1 MPRQHPSPNDLG
13 LIIDFVNTL
22 DIESGD
28 DRLSTPGELAEWLA
42 GHGLLD
48 SSRELKGA
56 DLSSALRLREAL
68 RAAMLAHNGGARDE
82 SAEQTLEAA
91 ARRGSLEVHFPAAD
105 SVRIAPR
112 AAGFA
117 GALAALLVPVAH
129 AIGDGSWQRAKA
141 CRAPDC
147 QWAFYD
153 RSRNR
158 SGTWC
163 EMAVC
168 GNRTKVR
175 AYRKRSPRAARGAG
189 AAGM

>member
-1 MPRQHPSPNDLG
+1 MPSEHPAPNDLG
-13 LIIDFVNTL
+13 LVLEFVNTL
-22 DIESGD
+22 DIDSGE

-48 SSRELKGA
+48 SSRELEGGEVS
-56 DLSSALRLREAL
+56 DALRLREAL
-68 RAAMLAHNGGARDE
+68 RAAMLANNGGARDE
-82 SAEQTLEAA
+82 SVELTLEAV
-91 ARRGSLEVHFPAAD
+91 ARRGSLEIHFPAAD
-105 SVRIAPR
+105 SVRIEPR

-129 AIGDGSWQRAKA
+129 AIGDGSWRRAKA

-158 SGTWC
+158 SGAWC
-163 EMAVC
+163 AMAVC
-168 GNRTKVR
+168 GNREKVR

-189 AAGM
+189 AAGT